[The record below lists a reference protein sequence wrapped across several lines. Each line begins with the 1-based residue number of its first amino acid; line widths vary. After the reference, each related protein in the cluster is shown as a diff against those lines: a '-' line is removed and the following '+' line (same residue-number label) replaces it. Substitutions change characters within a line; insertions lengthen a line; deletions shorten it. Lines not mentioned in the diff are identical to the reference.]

1 MQRRDAIGILT
12 VVIAYGAMALYR
24 ALGVEPA
31 GFAACAGTPRAWA
44 CEPRAVLLWLQ
55 HWQVF
60 GAATLLLG
68 LWTLRGAPFPIR
80 IAAVVLGAVAVANYN
95 ITWGVAGGAFGLWA
109 WLSDGASQGADPGF
123 YKA

>member
-1 MQRRDAIGILT
+1 MKRRDAVGILA
-12 VVIAYGAMALYR
+12 VVMAYGAMALYR
-24 ALGVEPA
+24 AAGVEPA
-31 GFAACAGTPRAWA
+31 GFAACAATPRAWP

-68 LWTLRGAPFPIR
+68 LWALRGAPFPIR
-80 IAAVVLGAVAVANYN
+80 VAAVAVGAVAVVNYN
-95 ITWGVAGGAFGLWA
+95 ITWGVAGAALGLWA
-109 WLSDGASQGADPGF
+109 WVSEGASQDTVPGF